1 MSSSKG
7 EKQEL
12 KGETNQMLNTEGK
25 GDIIQEKVPLYLN
38 SGGNKDLSAH
48 IRNSMM
54 RLDMLIYLDR
64 KEEAQAEI
72 QEISQQL
79 KKMGI

>member
-7 EKQEL
+7 GKQEFR
-12 KGETNQMLNTEGK
+12 GEDKMLTVEREGYRMR
-25 GDIIQEKVPLYLN
+25 EESPVYMN
-38 SGGNKDLSAH
+38 AGGNRDLSSY
-48 IRNSMM
+48 IRNSLT
-54 RLDMLIYLDR
+54 RLDMLIFLDR

-79 KKMGI
+79 KRMGI